1 MANTRIIS
9 SGRGRGWIARPEA
22 AEPLLAD
29 GWPAFLDGPLS
40 PLSTGESP
48 WRQATRPGEAGPDR
62 PAHLEL
68 VKRGRGR
75 TIFRFEAAGK
85 TYYVKDYGGS
95 GLCRRVR
102 TLMGRGPGRREWDAL
117 EAARAAGLDV
127 PEAVALA
134 RGPAERLVTVGVP
147 GEPLDEYLF
156 SRYFEPQA
164 GDPPYPGARPPEL
177 VAVFRRRRVPTE
189 GTADPKAL
197 AWRLADVVARL
208 AEARLYLPDLHPGNI
223 LISGGAGTWRLW
235 LVDLA
240 EAVRPAPADAVL
252 RHLVQL
258 EHFFEPIAS
267 VVERIRCHHRVIQLL
282 GDGPDARQVALGTSA
297 YRRRFYRRR
306 DRRTRRE
313 SKYFRRVAAG
323 DWRGWATADRVGALE
338 RLLEAGPVV
347 ENISHYRAGDP
358 TAAARAKVVKEGR
371 TAGVWR
377 VTFDDAGGHATLF
390 FKRHKRASGLGRSR
404 SVAAF
409 RKGHALLVRGIAT
422 ARPAGAVDKRR
433 GPFLVDTL
441 LATEPVEGEPLS
453 DWLRAGPPA
462 TERRRM
468 ARRLARLIR
477 RMHEAGFSHRD
488 LKAPNILVAP
498 AHGPGAQPVLVDLD
512 GLAPVGRVS
521 ARRRAQNLMRLSVSL
536 DEWGVA
542 RQTDRLRFLRAYLA
556 PAGCLAPITTRRR
569 RGRAEPGERLR
580 GWWRRIERLSIRKWA
595 LLQRKSQ
602 RPLASSKSG
611 FNAESAETAEK
622 NEKKNEGRIKPF

>member
-29 GWPAFLDGPLS
+29 GWPAFLDGPL
-40 PLSTGESP
+40 
-48 WRQATRPGEAGPDR
+48 AGPDR
-62 PAHLEL
+62 PAHLATSSRSPQVSRRGDLWRLEL

-102 TLMGRGPGRREWDAL
+102 ALLGRGPGRREWDAL

-127 PEAVALA
+127 PETVALA
-134 RGPAERLVTVGVP
+134 RGSAERLVTLGVP

-156 SRYFEPQA
+156 SRYFEPRT

-177 VAVFRRRRVPTE
+177 VAVFRRRRVPTA

-208 AEARLYLPDLHPGNI
+208 AEAHLYLPDLHPGNI

-240 EAVRPAPADAVL
+240 EAERPAPADAVL

-258 EHFFEPIAS
+258 EHFFEPLAS
-267 VVERIRCHHRVIQLL
+267 VVERLRCHRHATELL
-282 GDGPDARQVALGTSA
+282 GGGPGARAVAAATAA

-313 SKYFRRVAAG
+313 SKYFKRLAAG
-323 DWRGWATADRVGALE
+323 DWQGWATADRAGPLE
-338 RLLEAGPVV
+338 RLLEAG
-347 ENISHYRAGDP
+347 DP
-358 TAAARAKVVKEGR
+358 TASAGAKVVKEGR

-377 VTFDDAGGHATLF
+377 VTFDDAEGHATLF

-422 ARPAGAVDKRR
+422 ARPAGAADKRR

-468 ARRLARLIR
+468 ARRLAHLVR

-488 LKAPNILVAP
+488 LKAPNLLVCP
-498 AHGPGAQPVLVDLD
+498 AHGEDARPVLVDLD
-512 GLAPVGRVS
+512 GLAYKGNVS
-521 ARRRAQNLMRLSVSL
+521 ERRRAKDLMRLSVSL

-580 GWWRRIERLSIRKWA
+580 GWWRRIARLSAKKREALRRKA
-595 LLQRKSQ
+595 R
-602 RPLASSKSG
+602 G
-611 FNAESAETAEK
+611 NGSA
-622 NEKKNEGRIKPF
+622 

>member
-29 GWPAFLDGPLS
+29 GWPAFLDGPL
-40 PLSTGESP
+40 
-48 WRQATRPGEAGPDR
+48 AGPDR
-62 PAHLEL
+62 PSHLAQSSRLWRLEL
-68 VKRGRGR
+68 VKQGRGR

-95 GLCRRVR
+95 GLWRRVR
-102 TLMGRGPGRREWDAL
+102 ALMGRGPGRREWDAL

-134 RGPAERLVTVGVP
+134 RGPAERLVTAGVP

-156 SRYFEPQA
+156 SRYFEPLA

-177 VAVFRRRRVPTE
+177 VAVFRRRRVPND
-189 GTADPKAL
+189 GTIAPNRL
-197 AWRLADVVARL
+197 AARLADVVVRL

-258 EHFFEPIAS
+258 EHFFEPLAS

-313 SKYFRRVAAG
+313 SKYFKRLAEG
-323 DWRGWATADRVGALE
+323 DWQGWATADRASSME
-338 RLLEAGPVV
+338 RLLEAG
-347 ENISHYRAGDP
+347 DP
-358 TAAARAKVVKEGR
+358 TADARAKTIKEGR

-377 VTFDDAGGHATLF
+377 VAFDDAGGHATLF

-409 RKGHALLVRGIAT
+409 RKGHALLARGIAT
-422 ARPAGAVDKRR
+422 ARPAGAADRRR

-441 LATEPVEGEPLS
+441 LATEPVDGEPLS
-453 DWLRAGPPA
+453 DWLRSRPPA
-462 TERRRM
+462 AERRAV

-498 AHGPGAQPVLVDLD
+498 AHGPGVQPVLVDLD

-569 RGRAEPGERLR
+569 RGRAEPGEALR
-580 GWWRRIERLSIRKWA
+580 RWWERIERLSIRKWA
-595 LLQRKSQ
+595 TLQRKTEQ
-602 RPLASSKSG
+602 G
-611 FNAESAETAEK
+611 
-622 NEKKNEGRIKPF
+622 

>member
-29 GWPAFLDGPLS
+29 GWPAFLDGPL
-40 PLSTGESP
+40 
-48 WRQATRPGEAGPDR
+48 AGPDR

-68 VKRGRGR
+68 VKQGRGR

-102 TLMGRGPGRREWDAL
+102 ALVGRGPGRREWDAL

-134 RGPAERLVTVGVP
+134 RGPAERLVTAGVP

-156 SRYFEPQA
+156 SRYFEPRA

-189 GTADPKAL
+189 GTVDPKAL

-313 SKYFRRVAAG
+313 SKYFKRLAEG
-323 DWRGWATADRVGALE
+323 DWQGWATADRASTME
-338 RLLEAGPVV
+338 RLLEAG
-347 ENISHYRAGDP
+347 DP
-358 TAAARAKVVKEGR
+358 TADARAKTIKEGR

-377 VTFDDAGGHATLF
+377 VAFDDAGGHATLF

-409 RKGHALLVRGIAT
+409 RKGHALLARGIAT
-422 ARPAGAVDKRR
+422 ARPAGAADRRR

-441 LATEPVEGEPLS
+441 LATEPVDGEPLS
-453 DWLRAGPPA
+453 DWLRSRPPA
-462 TERRRM
+462 AERRAV

-556 PAGCLAPITTRRR
+556 PAGAFAPITTRRR
-569 RGRAEPGERLR
+569 RGRAEPGEALR
-580 GWWRRIERLSIRKWA
+580 RWWERIERLSIRKWA
-595 LLQRKSQ
+595 TLQRKTEQ
-602 RPLASSKSG
+602 G
-611 FNAESAETAEK
+611 
-622 NEKKNEGRIKPF
+622 

>member
-29 GWPAFLDGPLS
+29 GWPAFLDGPL
-40 PLSTGESP
+40 
-48 WRQATRPGEAGPDR
+48 AGPDR

-68 VKRGRGR
+68 VKQGRGR

-85 TYYVKDYGGS
+85 IYYVKDYGAA
-95 GLCRRVR
+95 GLGRRLRALV
-102 TLMGRGPGRREWDAL
+102 GRGPGRREWDAL

-134 RGPAERLVTVGVP
+134 RGPAERLVTAGVP
-147 GEPLDEYLF
+147 GERLDEHLF
-156 SRYFEPQA
+156 SRYFEPLA

-189 GTADPKAL
+189 GTVDPKAL

-313 SKYFRRVAAG
+313 SKYFRRIAAG
-323 DWRGWATADRVGALE
+323 DWQGWATADRAGALE
-338 RLLEAGPVV
+338 RLLEAG
-347 ENISHYRAGDP
+347 DP
-358 TAAARAKVVKEGR
+358 TADARAKVVKEGR

-422 ARPAGAVDKRR
+422 ARPAGAVDRRR

-441 LATEPVEGEPLS
+441 LATEPVDGEPLS
-453 DWLRAGPPA
+453 DWLRAGRRPGEAGLCPGGAGPPA

-488 LKAPNILVAP
+488 LKAPNILVSP
-498 AHGPGAQPVLVDLD
+498 AHGPGVQPVLVDLD
-512 GLAPVGRVS
+512 GLAAVGRVS
-521 ARRRAQNLMRLSVSL
+521 ARRRAQDLMRLSVSL

-580 GWWRRIERLSIRKWA
+580 WWWRRIERLSIRKWA
-595 LLQRKSQ
+595 MLQRKTQ

>member
-29 GWPAFLDGPLS
+29 GWPAFLDGPL
-40 PLSTGESP
+40 
-48 WRQATRPGEAGPDR
+48 AGPDR

-68 VKRGRGR
+68 VKQGRGR
-75 TIFRFEAAGK
+75 NIFRFEAAGK
-85 TYYVKDYGGS
+85 TYYMKDYGGS
-95 GLCRRVR
+95 GLWRRVR
-102 TLMGRGPGRREWDAL
+102 AMAGRGPGRREWDAL

-134 RGPAERLVTVGVP
+134 RGPAERLVTAGVP
-147 GEPLDEYLF
+147 GERLDEYLF

-189 GTADPKAL
+189 GTVDPKTL
-197 AWRLADVVARL
+197 SWRLADVVARL

-267 VVERIRCHHRVIQLL
+267 PVERIRCHNRVIQLL

-313 SKYFRRVAAG
+313 SKYFKRLAAG
-323 DWRGWATADRVGALE
+323 DWRGWATADRASALE
-338 RLLEAGPVV
+338 RLLEAG
-347 ENISHYRAGDP
+347 DP
-358 TAAARAKVVKEGR
+358 TAAAGAKVVKEGR

-377 VTFDDAGGHATLF
+377 VAFDDAGGHATLF

-433 GPFLVDTL
+433 GPWLTDTL

-468 ARRLARLIR
+468 ARRVARLIR

-512 GLAPVGRVS
+512 GLAYKGTVS

-569 RGRAEPGERLR
+569 RGRAEPG
-580 GWWRRIERLSIRKWA
+580 
-595 LLQRKSQ
+595 
-602 RPLASSKSG
+602 
-611 FNAESAETAEK
+611 
-622 NEKKNEGRIKPF
+622 

>member
-29 GWPAFLDGPLS
+29 GWPAFLDGPL
-40 PLSTGESP
+40 
-48 WRQATRPGEAGPDR
+48 AGPDR

-68 VKRGRGR
+68 VKQGRGR

-85 TYYVKDYGGS
+85 TYYMKDYGGS
-95 GLCRRVR
+95 GLWRRVR
-102 TLMGRGPGRREWDAL
+102 ALAGRGPGRREWDAL

-134 RGPAERLVTVGVP
+134 RGPAERLVTAGVP
-147 GEPLDEYLF
+147 GERLDEYLF
-156 SRYFEPQA
+156 SRYFEPRV

-189 GTADPKAL
+189 GTVDPKAL

-223 LISGGAGTWRLW
+223 LISGSAGTWQLW

-323 DWRGWATADRVGALE
+323 DWRGWAPADRASSLE
-338 RLLEAGPVV
+338 RLLEAG
-347 ENISHYRAGDP
+347 DP
-358 TAAARAKVVKEGR
+358 TAAAGAKVVKEGR

-377 VTFDDAGGHATLF
+377 VALDAEKKDGEALF

-441 LATEPVEGEPLS
+441 LATEPVDGEPLS
-453 DWLRAGPPA
+453 DWLRAGRRPGEAGLCPGGAGPPGR
-462 TERRRM
+462 ERRRM
-468 ARRLARLIR
+468 ARRVARLIR
-477 RMHEAGFSHRD
+477 RMHESGFSHRD
-488 LKAPNILVAP
+488 LKATNILVSP
-498 AHGPGAQPVLVDLD
+498 AHGEDARPVLVDLD
-512 GLAPVGRVS
+512 GLAYKGNVS
-521 ARRRAQNLMRLSVSL
+521 GRRRAKDLMRLSVSL

-569 RGRAEPGERLR
+569 RGRAEPGEALR
-580 GWWRRIERLSIRKWA
+580 RWWERIERLSIRKWA
-595 LLQRKSQ
+595 MLQRKTQ
-602 RPLASSKSG
+602 QG
-611 FNAESAETAEK
+611 
-622 NEKKNEGRIKPF
+622 

>member
-29 GWPAFLDGPLS
+29 GWPAFLDGPL
-40 PLSTGESP
+40 
-48 WRQATRPGEAGPDR
+48 AGPDR
-62 PAHLEL
+62 PARLEL

-75 TIFRFEAAGK
+75 TILRFEAAGK

-102 TLMGRGPGRREWDAL
+102 ALVGRGPGRREWDAL

-134 RGPAERLVTVGVP
+134 RGPAERLVTAGVP
-147 GEPLDEYLF
+147 GEPLDQYLF
-156 SRYFEPQA
+156 SRYFESRRA
-164 GDPPYPGARPPEL
+164 GSDPPYPGARPPEL

-189 GTADPKAL
+189 GTVDPKAL

-267 VVERIRCHHRVIQLL
+267 PVERMRCHHRVIQLL

-306 DRRTRRE
+306 DRRTRNE
-313 SKYFRRVAAG
+313 SKYFKRITAG
-323 DWRGWATADRVGALE
+323 DWRGCATADRAGALE
-338 RLLEAGPVV
+338 RLLEAG
-347 ENISHYRAGDP
+347 DP
-358 TAAARAKVVKEGR
+358 TAAAGAKVVKEGR

-377 VTFDDAGGHATLF
+377 VAFDDAGGHATLF

-433 GPFLVDTL
+433 GPFLADTL
-441 LATEPVEGEPLS
+441 LATEPVDGEPLS
-453 DWLRAGPPA
+453 DWLRAGRRLGEASRRAGGAGPPA
-462 TERRRM
+462 AERRRM
-468 ARRLARLIR
+468 ARRLAHLVR

-488 LKAPNILVAP
+488 LKAPNILVSP

-512 GLAPVGRVS
+512 GLAYKGTVS
-521 ARRRAQNLMRLSVSL
+521 ERQRAKDLMRLSVSL

-556 PAGCLAPITTRRR
+556 PAGCLAPITTRRQ
-569 RGRAEPGERLR
+569 RGRAEPGEALR
-580 GWWRRIERLSIRKWA
+580 RWWRRIERLSIRKRA
-595 LLQRKSQ
+595 ALQRKTQ

>member
-22 AEPLLAD
+22 AEPLLAG
-29 GWPAFLDGPLS
+29 GWPAFLDGPL
-40 PLSTGESP
+40 
-48 WRQATRPGEAGPDR
+48 AGPDR
-62 PAHLEL
+62 PAHLAQSSRPWRLEL
-68 VKRGRGR
+68 VKQGRGR

-95 GLCRRVR
+95 GLWRRARALV
-102 TLMGRGPGRREWDAL
+102 GRGPGRREWDAL

-134 RGPAERLVTVGVP
+134 RGPAERLVTAGVP

-156 SRYFEPQA
+156 SRYFEPLA

-177 VAVFRRRRVPTE
+177 VAVFRRRRVPND
-189 GTADPKAL
+189 GTIAPNRL
-197 AWRLADVVARL
+197 AARLADVVVRL

-258 EHFFEPIAS
+258 EHFFEPLAS

-313 SKYFRRVAAG
+313 SKYFKRLAEG
-323 DWRGWATADRVGALE
+323 DWQGWATADRASTME
-338 RLLEAGPVV
+338 RLLEAG
-347 ENISHYRAGDP
+347 DP
-358 TAAARAKVVKEGR
+358 TADARAKTIKEGR

-377 VTFDDAGGHATLF
+377 VAFDDAGGHATLF

-409 RKGHALLVRGIAT
+409 RKGHALLARGIAT
-422 ARPAGAVDKRR
+422 ARPAGAADRRR

-441 LATEPVEGEPLS
+441 LATEPVDGEPLS
-453 DWLRAGPPA
+453 DWLRSRPPA
-462 TERRRM
+462 AERRAV

-498 AHGPGAQPVLVDLD
+498 AHGPESRPVLVDLD
-512 GLAPVGRVS
+512 GLAYKGNVS
-521 ARRRAQNLMRLSVSL
+521 ERRRAQNLMRLSVSL

-556 PAGCLAPITTRRR
+556 PAGAFAPITTRRR
-569 RGRAEPGERLR
+569 RGRAEPGEALR
-580 GWWRRIERLSIRKWA
+580 RWWERIERLSIRKWA
-595 LLQRKSQ
+595 TLQRKTEQ
-602 RPLASSKSG
+602 G
-611 FNAESAETAEK
+611 
-622 NEKKNEGRIKPF
+622 

>member
-9 SGRGRGWIARPEA
+9 SGRGRSWIARPEA

-29 GWPAFLDGPLS
+29 GWPAFLDGPL
-40 PLSTGESP
+40 T
-48 WRQATRPGEAGPDR
+48 GPDR
-62 PAHLEL
+62 SDRLQL
-68 VKRGRGR
+68 VKQGRGR

-102 TLMGRGPGRREWDAL
+102 ALLGGGPGRREWDAL

-134 RGPAERLVTVGVP
+134 RGPAERLVTAGVP

-156 SRYFEPQA
+156 SRYFEPRA

-177 VAVFRRRRVPTE
+177 VAVFRRRRVPNE
-189 GTADPKAL
+189 GTVDPKAL

-240 EAVRPAPADAVL
+240 EAVRPAPADAVR

-267 VVERIRCHHRVIQLL
+267 LVERMRCHHRVIQLL

-323 DWRGWATADRVGALE
+323 DWRGWATADRAGVLE

-358 TAAARAKVVKEGR
+358 TASAGTKIVKEGR

-377 VTFDDAGGHATLF
+377 VALDAEKKDGESLF

-404 SVAAF
+404 SAAAF

-422 ARPAGAVDKRR
+422 ARPAGAVDRRR
-433 GPFLVDTL
+433 GLWLTDTL
-441 LATEPVEGEPLS
+441 LATEPVDGEPLS

-468 ARRLARLIR
+468 ARRLAHLVR

-542 RQTDRLRFLRAYLA
+542 RATDRLRFLRAYLA

-569 RGRAEPGERLR
+569 RGLAEPGDRLR
-580 GWWRRIERLSIRKWA
+580 GWWRRIARLS
-595 LLQRKSQ
+595 
-602 RPLASSKSG
+602 
-611 FNAESAETAEK
+611 
-622 NEKKNEGRIKPF
+622 EKKREALRRKARGNGSA

>member
-1 MANTRIIS
+1 
-9 SGRGRGWIARPEA
+9 
-22 AEPLLAD
+22 
-29 GWPAFLDGPLS
+29 
-40 PLSTGESP
+40 
-48 WRQATRPGEAGPDR
+48 
-62 PAHLEL
+62 
-68 VKRGRGR
+68 V
-75 TIFRFEAAGK
+75 
-85 TYYVKDYGGS
+85 
-95 GLCRRVR
+95 
-102 TLMGRGPGRREWDAL
+102 GRGPGRREWDAL

-134 RGPAERLVTVGVP
+134 RGSAERLVTAGVP
-147 GEPLDEYLF
+147 GERLDKYLF
-156 SRYFEPQA
+156 SRYFEPRT

-189 GTADPKAL
+189 GTIAPKRL
-197 AWRLADVVARL
+197 AAGLADVVARL

-267 VVERIRCHHRVIQLL
+267 VVERMRCHHRVIQLL

-313 SKYFRRVAAG
+313 SKYFKRLAAG
-323 DWRGWATADRVGALE
+323 DWRGWATADRAGALE
-338 RLLEAGPVV
+338 RLLETGPVV

-358 TAAARAKVVKEGR
+358 TAAAGAKVVKEGR

-377 VTFDDAGGHATLF
+377 VAFDDAEGHATLF

-404 SVAAF
+404 SLKAF

-422 ARPAGAVDKRR
+422 ARPAGAADKRR

-441 LATEPVEGEPLS
+441 LATEPVDGEPLS
-453 DWLRAGPPA
+453 DWLRAGRRLGEASRRDGGAGPPA
-462 TERRRM
+462 TERRWM
-468 ARRLARLIR
+468 ARRLARLLR
-477 RMHEAGFSHRD
+477 RMHDAGFSHRD

-498 AHGPGAQPVLVDLD
+498 ARGEAARPVLVDLD
-512 GLAPVGRVS
+512 GLTYKGTVS
-521 ARRRAQNLMRLSVSL
+521 EGRRAKDLMRLSVSL

-556 PAGCLAPITTRRR
+556 PAGGFAPITTRSRR
-569 RGRAEPGERLR
+569 RGDTEPGERLR

-595 LLQRKSQ
+595 TLKRKTQ
-602 RPLASSKSG
+602 QG
-611 FNAESAETAEK
+611 
-622 NEKKNEGRIKPF
+622 

>member
-29 GWPAFLDGPLS
+29 GWPAFLDGPL
-40 PLSTGESP
+40 
-48 WRQATRPGEAGPDR
+48 AGPDR

-95 GLCRRVR
+95 DLCRRVR
-102 TLMGRGPGRREWDAL
+102 ALMGRGPGRREWDAL

-134 RGPAERLVTVGVP
+134 RGPAERLVTAGVP

-156 SRYFEPQA
+156 SRYFEPLA

-177 VAVFRRRRVPTE
+177 VAVFRRRRVPTK
-189 GTADPKAL
+189 GTVDPKAL

-240 EAVRPAPADAVL
+240 EAVRPAPADAVR

-313 SKYFRRVAAG
+313 SKYFKRLAEG
-323 DWRGWATADRVGALE
+323 DWQGWATADRASTME
-338 RLLEAGPVV
+338 RLLEAG
-347 ENISHYRAGDP
+347 DP
-358 TAAARAKVVKEGR
+358 TADARAKTIKEGR

-377 VTFDDAGGHATLF
+377 VAFDDAGGHATLF

-409 RKGHALLVRGIAT
+409 RKGHALLARGIAT
-422 ARPAGAVDKRR
+422 ARPAGAADRRR

-441 LATEPVEGEPLS
+441 LATEPVDGEPLS
-453 DWLRAGPPA
+453 DWLRSRPPA
-462 TERRRM
+462 AERRAV

-498 AHGPGAQPVLVDLD
+498 AHGPESRPVLVDLD
-512 GLAPVGRVS
+512 GLAYKGNVS
-521 ARRRAQNLMRLSVSL
+521 ERRRAQNLMRLSVSL

-556 PAGCLAPITTRRR
+556 PAGAFAPITTRRR
-569 RGRAEPGERLR
+569 RGRAEPGEALR
-580 GWWRRIERLSIRKWA
+580 RWWERIERLSIRKWA
-595 LLQRKSQ
+595 TLQRKTEQ
-602 RPLASSKSG
+602 G
-611 FNAESAETAEK
+611 
-622 NEKKNEGRIKPF
+622 